1 VAAAISVT
9 FKWIVI
15 YLGVRHSVLKP
26 KLYPIVFVGTDF
38 FSIVIQAVGGAIAA
52 TATGGNPDAKLLD
65 VGNALLVAGVAF
77 QGTCSLARERCD
89 RWSSAANMTFCGGLM
104 MIYWWRYRSAE
115 KRGEAHKPR
124 KASTVSETNDMNGEP
139 VNPETSVGADIPDEV
154 EVSPT
159 RFRLF
164 IYALLTAYIAVLV
177 RCIYR
182 CVPIRMTDVGR
193 ILIPSVYQRW
203 RSAGVALSC
212 RTRHCSWFSMERE
225 FSSTCFN
232 RYHAEP
238 LRMIAYSVF
247 ILCALHPAFF
257 FPILSKP
264 KKARTGRSWLSRRSQ
279 TDIEK

>member
-182 CVPIRMTDVGR
+182 YVLFCHVRCWANTDPLSIPEMALGWGSSLMQNETLFL
-193 ILIPSVYQRW
+193 ILDGAWV
-203 RSAGVALSC
+203 LF
-212 RTRHCSWFSMERE
+212 HMF
-225 FSSTCFN
+225 
-232 RYHAEP
+232 
-238 LRMIAYSVF
+238 
-247 ILCALHPAFF
+247 
-257 FPILSKP
+257 
-264 KKARTGRSWLSRRSQ
+264 
-279 TDIEK
+279 